1 MIGNTASSVN
11 NSQFKAINEKLNGN
25 IDFALIGYLTNKS
38 KYIIAILFSLS
49 FVGCFF
55 YLRYS
60 QRVYESKSVIQINE
74 QNTANQLLKINSVGE
89 NQNIIAE
96 AVEQIKSRIFL
107 KRIVQKLGLEIG
119 YFAEGRIKNNELYTQ
134 SPFFVKINVKNK
146 LKVLDKVVVEFA
158 DDLKSGYLIYG
169 GTRTKFITGEWLK
182 TNEFDV
188 NVFLNSTYSIS
199 ENIASIK
206 ESKAL
211 YFQVYGLDEVTS
223 ALQEKLDIRL
233 LNDLAKTILI
243 RVTDYNPKKTAEI
256 VNAIAEEFLSYDVER
271 KSESSKKIIEFID
284 DQLGTV
290 YNELKKTETDLHNF
304 KKDKNFKVNENA
316 NFLNPKLI
324 RFSNIEDQ
332 MLQIEIEERIIS
344 DIQTIIASNKSID
357 TYQLISLISGTEYEN
372 LIKEAVTS
380 IQQLLIE
387 KENLLYKVTSNSESI
402 KQVNYQIENQ
412 KKLLLQSLDA
422 VKQKYR
428 TKYKSLLEKTSE
440 FKSEIFQKPEDEIEL
455 SRLNR
460 IYSISEKYYTLL
472 LEKKTEFSISK
483 AGYVTK
489 NIILEKAEQSG
500 NLISPIKRNSILISF
515 VLALVLS
522 VALLFVRYILH
533 DKIYNLK
540 DITAA
545 SVSEVSLLG
554 LIPKYN
560 KEIPVSQLVVDK
572 NPKSLISEAFRAVRS
587 NLNFIDNSEGKKII
601 AVTSSISGEGKTF
614 IALNIAGIIAFA
626 GKKVILLDLDMRKPK
641 VHKGFGVQNNSGM
654 STILTGMNSIQECIH
669 STALEN
675 FNFITAGPT
684 PPNPS
689 ELIIGKKLDL
699 VIQELHSIYDYI
711 VIDNAPVGLV
721 TDGIAAIQKADFPIY
736 VFRAGYSKK
745 QFVQILD
752 KLKNENK
759 ISKLAVVLN
768 DAEINKRNY
777 GYNYGYGYG
786 YGYGN
791 GYYTD

>member
-1 MIGNTASSVN
+1 MIENTASSQSIN
-11 NSQFKAINEKLNGN
+11 QFKTINDKLSSNFD
-25 IDFALIGYLTNKS
+25 ISLITFLANKS
-38 KYIIAILFSLS
+38 KYIIALFFVVI

-60 QRVYESKSVIQINE
+60 QRVYESKTIIQINE
-74 QNTANQLLKINSVGE
+74 QNTANQLLKINGVSE

-96 AVEQIKSRIFL
+96 AVEQIKSKIFL
-107 KRIVQKLGLEIG
+107 KRIVQKLGLEVG

-134 SPFFVKINVKNK
+134 SPFFVKINLKNK
-146 LKVLDKVVVEFA
+146 SKVLDKVIVEFA
-158 DDLKSGYLIYG
+158 DNLKSGYLNNNGNKI
-169 GTRTKFITGEWLK
+169 KFNVNEWVK
-182 TNEFDV
+182 TPEFDI
-188 NVFLNSTYSIS
+188 NVYLNDNYTFAENYS
-199 ENIASIK
+199 SIK
-206 ESKAL
+206 ENKAM
-211 YFQVYGLDEVTS
+211 YFQVYNIDEVTNMV
-223 ALQEKLDIRL
+223 QQKLDVRL

-243 RVTDYNPKKTAEI
+243 RFTDNNPKKTTEV

-284 DQLGTV
+284 NQLTSV
-290 YNELKKTETDLHNF
+290 YNDLKKTETDLQTF
-304 KKDKNFKVNENA
+304 KREKNFKVNENS

-324 RFSNIEDQ
+324 RYSNIEDQ
-332 MLQIEIEERIIS
+332 MLQIEIEEKIIS
-344 DIQTIIASNKSID
+344 DIQEIIAANKSID
-357 TYQLISLISGTEYEN
+357 SYQLISLISGTEYEN
-372 LIKEAVTS
+372 LIKESVTN
-380 IQQLLIE
+380 IQKLLMD
-387 KENLLYKVTSNSESI
+387 KENMLYKVTTNSESI

-412 KKLLLQSLDA
+412 KKLLIQSLDA

-428 TKYKSLLEKTSE
+428 TKYKSLLEKTSA
-440 FKSEIFQKPEDEIEL
+440 FKDEMFQKPEDEIEL

-489 NIILEKAEQSG
+489 NIILERAVQQG
-500 NLISPIKRNSILISF
+500 NIISPIKKNSIVISF
-515 VLALVLS
+515 ILALFLS
-522 VALLFVRYILH
+522 ICLVFIRYILH

-540 DITAA
+540 DIT
-545 SVSEVSLLG
+545 SSLNTDVGLLG
-554 LIPKYN
+554 IVPKYN

-572 NPKSLISEAFRAVRS
+572 NPKSIISEAFRAIRS
-587 NLNFIDNSEGKKII
+587 NLSFIDNTEDKKII

-614 IALNIAGIIAFA
+614 IALNIAGIIAFT

-641 VHKGFGVQNNSGM
+641 VHIGFGVTNNVGM
-654 STILTGMNSIQECIH
+654 STILTNMSAINECIH
-669 STALEN
+669 KTTLEN
-675 FNFITAGPT
+675 LEFITAGPT

-689 ELIIGKKLDL
+689 ELIIGKKLDEVL
-699 VIQELHSIYDYI
+699 ADLHKIYDYI

-721 TDGIAAIQKADFPIY
+721 TDGITAIQKANYPIY

-745 QFVQILD
+745 QFAHILD

-759 ISKLAVVLN
+759 ISKLSIVLN

-786 YGYGN
+786 YGYGT